1 MIINKKRRF
10 PVTEKTQL
18 ILMAK
23 YNQLMNQRMIDASAN
38 LSPMALAED
47 KGAFFKSVIGSLN
60 HIMVGDI
67 LWMKRFAN
75 HPDNYQSLRKLDGF
89 EVPAGLTAILFDD
102 LSTFAKVRAKLDDN
116 LIEWCD
122 ELNESD
128 LDTALRYQDTK
139 GVQHAKRFGD
149 MILHLFLH
157 QIHHRGQITTLLSQ
171 ESIDFGDTDLP
182 EIVPERG

>member
-1 MIINKKRRF
+1 MS
-10 PVTEKTQL
+10 EKAQL

-23 YNQLMNQRMIDASAN
+23 YNQLMNRRIIEASGN
-38 LSPMALAED
+38 LSSATLAED

-67 LWMKRFAN
+67 LWMKRFAT
-75 HPDNYQSLRKLDGF
+75 HPGNYQSLQRLEGF
-89 EVPAGLTAILFDD
+89 EVPAGLDAMLFDD
-102 LSTFAKVRAKLDDN
+102 LSTFAKVREKLDDN

-122 ELNESD
+122 ELKESD
-128 LDTALRYQDTK
+128 LETALKYQDTK

-149 MILHLFLH
+149 LILHLFLH

-171 ESIDFGDTDLP
+171 EGIDFGDTDLP

>member
-1 MIINKKRRF
+1 M
-10 PVTEKTQL
+10 TEKSQL
-18 ILMAK
+18 ILLAK
-23 YNQLMNQRMIDASAN
+23 YNQLMNQRMIEASGN
-38 LSPMALAED
+38 LSPSTLAED

-67 LWMKRFAN
+67 LWMKRFAT
-75 HPDNYQSLRKLDGF
+75 HPGNYQSLQRLEGF
-89 EVPAGLTAILFDD
+89 EMPEGLTAMLFDD
-102 LSTFAKVRAKLDDN
+102 LSTYAKVRAKLDDY

-149 MILHLFLH
+149 LILHLFLH

-182 EIVPERG
+182 EIVAELV